1 MRRTLPASK
10 ASLHLSPHLGPQLIV
25 RRKLSSRSG
34 ARPKRAICNMFL
46 RPTGRAR
53 SLRFNK
59 STRSSW
65 RVSEVSPRLSPSLR
79 LLLIARQRLSSKRG
93 SKAKKVRCSMFLRP
107 SGRTHSAPFIRST
120 RRTWLEFALPRKR
133 PTRLL
138 PTTTRPPTQAPTPV
152 AMMAPHRVATATN
165 QHRRR
170 HPRSYRRFLRLTV
183 PAAMAAAVPPRWQKA
198 RRQHPLM
205 AFAQAAPTTT
215 LTPPRHRWPRMVQQ
229 QAALLPPP
237 MKLRPPPRL
246 P

>member
-107 SGRTHSAPFIRST
+107 SGRTHSALFVRSTRSSWRASRVSPRLSPLLPPQLIARRKHSSRLGASSRRARCGMFQQPSSRKRSVQSNRST
-120 RRTWLEFALPRKR
+120 RRIWLGSVLPRVR
-133 PTRLL
+133 ARRL
-138 PTTTRPPTQAPTPV
+138 PSTAPTP
-152 AMMAPHRVATATN
+152 
-165 QHRRR
+165 
-170 HPRSYRRFLRLTV
+170 LV
-183 PAAMAAAVPPRWQKA
+183 PALTLRAKVPRRMAVAVQE
-198 RRQHPLM
+198 
-205 AFAQAAPTTT
+205 
-215 LTPPRHRWPRMVQQ
+215 
-229 QAALLPPP
+229 
-237 MKLRPPPRL
+237 
-246 P
+246 